1 LNADTKM
8 ATLTYDNK
16 KTNPDEILKS
26 IALSVMTVKKSAPD
40 NAYSKLPGC
49 C

>member
-1 LNADTKM
+1 M

-26 IALSVMTVKKSAPD
+26 IALSVMTVKNSL
-40 NAYSKLPGC
+40 YL
-49 C
+49 